1 MYDVLIKNAIII
13 DGSKGNKYKADVAVS
28 GGKIEKIKKDISK
41 NRAKKVI
48 DAEGLYLT
56 PGFIDLNNH
65 SDTYLTLF
73 TIPSQESLLRQGITT
88 ILGGNCG
95 SSLAPLVSAD
105 NLKTIQKWADITQIN
120 LNWLTFKE
128 FINTLEKIKIG
139 VNFASLVGHSTLRR
153 GLIGDE
159 FRELKPKEMKIM
171 AEMLKTAMKQGAF
184 GLSTGLVYSH
194 AKMATIKEI
203 IELAKIVKSF
213 NGLYTTH
220 VRGEAEELI
229 PAIEETIE
237 VAKKTGVNTEILHLK
252 AMGKN
257 HWPSMKKAIELIDS
271 AVDNK
276 KADINFDI
284 YPYTIT
290 GSVLYILLPDWVAEG
305 GKIQLLKRLKDPAI
319 KERVIKEMQE
329 KKPYE
334 YNHVTI
340 AMSPINKSFIGKTI
354 IEIAQ
359 AQGVST
365 EEAIINMLLIS
376 EGRVSVF
383 LDTLS
388 EENVKMGIVN
398 SLGFIASDGVGY
410 NADYYRIKNDM
421 VHPRCFGAFPRF
433 LSKYVER
440 GHVINWEEAIYKITF
455 GPAKKLG
462 LEKRGLVKRGYWA
475 DLVLINPNKII
486 DKATFE
492 NPYQYPEGI
501 EHVLVNGELVV
512 ENSSYNGKKLGKI
525 LKRS

>member
-1 MYDVLIKNAIII
+1 MYDILIKNAIII
-13 DGSKGNKYKADVAVS
+13 DGSKENKYKADVAVS
-28 GGKIEKIKKDISK
+28 EGRIEKIQKDINGK
-41 NRAKKVI
+41 NAKKII
-48 DAEGLYLT
+48 DGEGYYLT

-65 SDTYLTLF
+65 SDTFLTLF

-105 NLKTIQKWADITQIN
+105 SLKAIQKWADIREIN
-120 LNWLTFKE
+120 LNWLGFDE
-128 FINTLEKIKIG
+128 FIKVMEKTKIG
-139 VNFASLVGHSTLRR
+139 VNFGTLVGHSTLRR

-159 FRELKPKEMKIM
+159 FRELKPKEIKIM

-194 AKMATIKEI
+194 AKMATTKEI
-203 IELAKIVKSF
+203 IELAKVVKSF

-229 PAIEETIE
+229 PSIKETIE
-237 VAKKTGVNTEILHLK
+237 VAQKTGVNTEILHLK

-257 HWPSMKKAIELIDS
+257 HWPSMAKAIALIES
-271 AVDNK
+271 AVQNK
-276 KADINFDI
+276 KANINFDV
-284 YPYTIT
+284 YPYAIT

-319 KERVIKEMQE
+319 REKVIKEMQE
-329 KKPYE
+329 KKSYE
-334 YNHVTI
+334 YNHATI
-340 AMSPINKSFIGKTI
+340 AISPISQSFIGKKIT
-354 IEIAQ
+354 EIAK
-359 AQGVST
+359 AEEVSP

-388 EENVKMGIVN
+388 EENVKMGLSH
-398 SLGFIASDGVGY
+398 SLGFVASDGVGY
-410 NADYYRIKNDM
+410 DANYYHKKNDI

-433 LSKYVER
+433 LGKYVER
-440 GHVINWEEAIYKITF
+440 EHAVNWEEAIYKITY
-455 GPAKKLG
+455 GPAQKLG
-462 LEKRGLVKRGYWA
+462 LKKRGLIKTGYWA
-475 DLVLINPNKII
+475 DLVLINPNSII

-501 EHVLVNGELVV
+501 KYVIINGEVAI
-512 ENSSYNGKKLGKI
+512 EDGIYTGKKSGKI
-525 LKRS
+525 LKKS